1 LRQAIDRLLTVS
13 EGEQRS
19 YVSSLKDYPPA
30 ATISSM
36 QAYLECYRTV
46 AETDIDA
53 FAAQGCTPAF
63 LDYLYKLAKRYSAT
77 DLKHFPDQKRYA
89 LMLAFL
95 LETRKSLLDYLVT
108 MHDQYVM
115 EMCRHANRLLPR

>member
-1 LRQAIDRLLTVS
+1 MPSFSRRCFNDLSPALRQAIDRLLTVS

-19 YVSSLKDYPPA
+19 SFSSLKDYPPA

-36 QAYLECYRTV
+36 QAYLERYRTV
-46 AETDIDA
+46 AETGIDA
-53 FAAQGCTPAF
+53 FEAQGCTPAF

-77 DLKHFPDQKRYA
+77 DLKRFSDPKRYA

-95 LETRKSLLDYLVT
+95 LETRKRPPGS
-108 MHDQYVM
+108 
-115 EMCRHANRLLPR
+115 PRDDA